1 MDEFANISL
10 PEDFDKKLSTMRSRN
25 VFVSIILQNIA
36 QLKALF
42 EKQWE
47 SILGNCDELL
57 YLGGNEQ
64 GSHKYISDCSARPRL
79 TRTPTEDRPGET
91 AITAPIIR
99 SPGVICHNSW

>member
-36 QLKALF
+36 QLKTLF

-64 GSHKYISDCSARPRL
+64 GSHKYISELLGKATIDTNDLRKIV
-79 TRTPTEDRPGET
+79 PGET

-99 SPGVICHNSW
+99 SPGVS